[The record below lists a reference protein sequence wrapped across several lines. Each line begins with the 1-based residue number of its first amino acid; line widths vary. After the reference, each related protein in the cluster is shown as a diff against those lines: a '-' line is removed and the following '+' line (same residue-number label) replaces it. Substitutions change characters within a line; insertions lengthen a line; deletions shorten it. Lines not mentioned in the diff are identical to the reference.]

1 MKRRTG
7 NKIRGGLVIL
17 TVIAAFFCINRSKPA
32 LVYAAETD
40 EAREETETSDSM
52 SKEELEE
59 VQSQVEEGILDEIDM
74 KEINEVLS
82 GIFPEEKITFQK
94 VLTALLSEDET
105 ISPKLLTGYV
115 TDTLFYVV
123 KANKSVILYLL
134 LIIIAASVFSNFS
147 SVFQNRQ
154 VAQVGFYIVYILL
167 ITSCLHTFQQT
178 VGTVKESLE
187 NLNIFMRVLGPAYF
201 MSMAI
206 ATGSASSIAFYSLVL
221 FLIYLVELLI
231 LNIVMPLIHVYL
243 MVKVLNFLSDE
254 EYLSKLAELLETVIG
269 WSLKTMLACVTGI
282 SLVQGVLTPAMDTVK
297 RSAFTKGAQMIPG
310 IGDALGGVTEVI
322 LGTAVLIKNGIGM
335 AGALIAAGICL
346 IPILNMGILTLM
358 YKGLAALI
366 QPISD
371 KRIVEA
377 VSSVGEGYQM
387 LLRVV
392 FTTGV
397 LFMITIGISAAATS

>member
-17 TVIAAFFCINRSKPA
+17 TVIAAFFCINRSEPA
-32 LVYAAETD
+32 SVYAAETD

-154 VAQVGFYIVYILL
+154 AAQVGFYIVYILL

-282 SLVQGVLTPAMDTVK
+282 SLVQGVLSPAMDTVK
-297 RSAFTKGAQMIPG
+297 RSAITKGAQMIPG
-310 IGDALGGVTEVI
+310 IGGALGGVTEVI

-335 AGALIAAGICL
+335 AGALIAVGICL